1 MSLREVA
8 YRAGRQVRP
17 CGVESP
23 NDGGWTAGGER
34 RWVGRFLFMMVAV
47 FVSDIGAPVRGAFA
61 ERTLLP
67 PLRLRLT

>member
-34 RWVGRFLFMMVAV
+34 RWVGRF
-47 FVSDIGAPVRGAFA
+47 
-61 ERTLLP
+61 
-67 PLRLRLT
+67 